1 MKKILISF
9 LLIILCAAGLEA
21 RTYAL
26 CTAISTYNRPGLCQ
40 LGQSTKDAK
49 AFSLML
55 KKRAK
60 DVSLITGQNAT
71 EAKIKSTLGKIASAA
86 KPDDQIIFMFSG
98 HGGKNFFCAYDKN
111 MSYYDL
117 LAILSKSRCKNILV
131 LIDACNSGSLAN
143 AVTNLK
149 KDGLWKAN
157 IASIVSSR
165 LVENSME
172 NGLVGAGLLAKGVMK
187 GMRGKADANG
197 DRQLTIR
204 ELFKYVYN
212 DVTVHAKKMNH
223 SQHPQLIAPAAMQD
237 YVIWSWQ

>member
-1 MKKILISF
+1 M
-9 LLIILCAAGLEA
+9 
-21 RTYAL
+21 
-26 CTAISTYNRPGLCQ
+26 
-40 LGQSTKDAK
+40 
-49 AFSLML
+49 
-55 KKRAK
+55 
-60 DVSLITGQNAT
+60 
-71 EAKIKSTLGKIASAA
+71 
-86 KPDDQIIFMFSG
+86 
-98 HGGKNFFCAYDKN
+98 
-111 MSYYDL
+111 
-117 LAILSKSRCKNILV
+117 

-172 NGLVGAGLLAKGVMK
+172 NGLVGAGLLAQGVMK